1 MDGKS
6 ALYEQA
12 QTAYPVPATT
22 RKDHAV
28 ARYLDVLSLEEKA
41 AKKGAKAA
49 QDHMHKLNR
58 RIHELTSQIQ
68 EAEVTLRNLNMTRD
82 ERIQARKDSGRSR
95 DQTYAIEKPDRYDVH
110 VFGIPAR
117 TNRRG
122 NIVVANYFVRMYWG
136 NLQRVICETTTQE
149 QATTLAHNICR
160 LIGQSSFNLYEVQ
173 SKGAIHT
180 EEGAKVVERYDG
192 N

>member
-1 MDGKS
+1 M
-6 ALYEQA
+6 
-12 QTAYPVPATT
+12 
-22 RKDHAV
+22 

-41 AKKGAKAA
+41 AKKGAEAA
-49 QDHMHKLNR
+49 QKTMHKLNR
-58 RIHELTSQIQ
+58 RIHELTASIQ
-68 EAEVTLRNLNMTRD
+68 EAEVTLRNLNMTKD

-117 TNRRG
+117 TNRGHGRS
-122 NIVVANYFVRMYWG
+122 VQANYFVRMYWG
-136 NLQRVICETTTQE
+136 NLQRVILETTNMAH
-149 QATTLAHNICR
+149 ATTLAHNICR
-160 LIGQSSFNLYEVQ
+160 LMGQSSFNLFEVQ

>member
-1 MDGKS
+1 M
-6 ALYEQA
+6 
-12 QTAYPVPATT
+12 
-22 RKDHAV
+22 

-41 AKKGAKAA
+41 AKKGTEAA
-49 QDHMHKLNR
+49 QKQMHKLNR
-58 RIHELTSQIQ
+58 RIHELTTSIQ
-68 EAEVTLRNLNMTRD
+68 EAEVTLRNLNMTKD

-117 TNRRG
+117 RHPGRPT
-122 NIVVANYFVRMYWG
+122 VVATYFVRMYWG
-136 NLQRVICETTTQE
+136 NLQRVILETTHQAE
-149 QATTLAHNICR
+149 ATTLAHNICR
-160 LIGQSSFNLYEVQ
+160 LMGQSSFNLFEVQ

-180 EEGAKVVERYDG
+180 EKGAKVVERYDG